1 MKFRVRTAD
10 VRLLAKEPVMGN
22 RFDLPWE
29 SYPHDGASAPVSTSA
44 AIERDDYDELFRA
57 WCEER
62 HESIELG
69 LCLDEAVRLIKR
81 LLNDGEVTDQSRRRA
96 RSLFRA
102 IRDASGRGD
111 PA

>member
-1 MKFRVRTAD
+1 
-10 VRLLAKEPVMGN
+10 MGN
-22 RFDLPWE
+22 RFELPWE
-29 SYPHDGASAPVSTSA
+29 SYPHDGASAPLGASA

-81 LLNDGEVTDQSRRRA
+81 LLSDGEVSDQSRRRA
-96 RSLFRA
+96 RTLFRA
-102 IRDASGRGD
+102 IRAAGGGSD